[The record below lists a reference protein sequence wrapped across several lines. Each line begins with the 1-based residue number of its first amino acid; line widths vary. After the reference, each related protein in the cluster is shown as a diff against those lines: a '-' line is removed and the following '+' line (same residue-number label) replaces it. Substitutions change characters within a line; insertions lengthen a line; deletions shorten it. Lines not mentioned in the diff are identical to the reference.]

1 MHSDVPSTTF
11 QNIFLAKREVSIKA
25 FVESE
30 IGTFVTN
37 CYRVFKSTA
46 NNMLFGNI
54 HLQVICSDCGILF
67 SGNHDEDKSRSS
79 GTLSLSVIFA
89 NLLFGLKCV

>member
-25 FVESE
+25 FVESD

-37 CYRVFKSTA
+37 LIAIER
-46 NNMLFGNI
+46 
-54 HLQVICSDCGILF
+54 
-67 SGNHDEDKSRSS
+67 
-79 GTLSLSVIFA
+79 
-89 NLLFGLKCV
+89 LKVMFTCK